1 MGKVVRVDLSTLCL
15 LLSLSHGHHLTLHL
29 PYLKTSLWPPYWPSL
44 WSLPLTLHWS
54 IQDLLSPSQAT
65 PYLAIL
71 YLVSP
76 LSHSAVPHSGGAGGD
91 GEDNLLLHFGSQSS
105 SLLGPTPFS
114 PVLAL
119 TIKYLCH
126 CLGHSTSHLLT
137 LLLWSIY

>member
-29 PYLKTSLWPPYWPSL
+29 PHP
-44 WSLPLTLHWS
+44 
-54 IQDLLSPSQAT
+54 DLLSPGQAT

-76 LSHSAVPHSGGAGGD
+76 PSHSAVPHSGGAGGD

-105 SLLGPTPFS
+105 LLLRPTPFS

-119 TIKYLCH
+119 TIKYSCH
-126 CLGHSTSHLLT
+126 CLGHSLDLIGK
-137 LLLWSIY
+137 LYPLG

>member
-29 PYLKTSLWPPYWPSL
+29 PYPGTSLWPPHWPPSPL

-54 IQDLLSPSQAT
+54 IQTLLSPGQAT

-76 LSHSAVPHSGGAGGD
+76 PSHSA
-91 GEDNLLLHFGSQSS
+91 SS
-105 SLLGPTPFS
+105 SLLRPTLLP

-119 TIKYLCH
+119 TIKYSCH
-126 CLGHSTSHLLT
+126 CLGHSTSHLLDSPP
-137 LLLWSIY
+137 LVYS